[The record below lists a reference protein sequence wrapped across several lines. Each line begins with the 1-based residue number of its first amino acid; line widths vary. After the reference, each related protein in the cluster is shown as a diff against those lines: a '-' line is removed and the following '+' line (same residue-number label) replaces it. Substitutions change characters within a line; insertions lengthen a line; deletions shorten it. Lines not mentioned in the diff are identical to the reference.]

1 MRGVTMSVEK
11 ISRDTDMDRLDKQF
25 AFIKEID
32 KEKQVTRQTPLA
44 DGSRK
49 ENDAEHAWHMA
60 IMTMLLGEYANEEID
75 RYRTMSMLLIHDLI
89 EIYSGDTYCYDEAGK
104 ESQRER
110 ELQAADRLFGMLP
123 EDQALYMR
131 SLWDEFEEGDT
142 PEARFARTMDRI
154 QPTMLNR
161 SSGGISWLEHDIAIS
176 QVLKR
181 NAISADGSEV
191 LWNYAKEKFLKP
203 AVEDGQ
209 LKGDVPI

>member
-1 MRGVTMSVEK
+1 MSVEK

-32 KEKQVTRQTPLA
+32 KEKQITRQTPLA

>member
-1 MRGVTMSVEK
+1 MSVEK

>member
-1 MRGVTMSVEK
+1 MSVEK

-110 ELQAADRLFGMLP
+110 ELQAANRLFGMLP